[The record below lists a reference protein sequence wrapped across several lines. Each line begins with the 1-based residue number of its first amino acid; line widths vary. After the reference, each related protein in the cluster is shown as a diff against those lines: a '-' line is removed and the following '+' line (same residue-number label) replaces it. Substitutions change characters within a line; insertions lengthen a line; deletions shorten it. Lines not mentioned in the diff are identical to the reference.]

1 MGLEAEDLPRSP
13 SRGLTPSS
21 RIIRRRG
28 RCSSPGRALT
38 HPSGARSGLPPRLEA
53 RIMTTYFVERAGAQW
68 SYYTYEQGHKV
79 FVSRKVAEEA
89 VARGG
94 QIIFVP

>member
-1 MGLEAEDLPRSP
+1 
-13 SRGLTPSS
+13 
-21 RIIRRRG
+21 
-28 RCSSPGRALT
+28 
-38 HPSGARSGLPPRLEA
+38 
-53 RIMTTYFVERAGAQW
+53 MTTYFVERAGSQW

-79 FVSRKVAEEA
+79 SVSRKVAKKA